1 MSEYYFDP
9 EYWLY
14 EIADDE
20 TEPQEAE
27 ESEDIDYVF

>member
-14 EIADDE
+14 EVDE
-20 TEPQEAE
+20 EPTEDECE
-27 ESEDIDYVF
+27 GDYAY